1 MFFVNLIY
9 RLFDILMSQYGQ
21 IKKSCFFQGGLCHSS
36 VTAPYCKDREPRY
49 PQTHPSTIDFHEYH
63 SNTHRHTP
71 WTSLR
76 HPQTSPGNS
85 RSQQTKTE
93 ANRHKQTLVV
103 LFGDIAG
110 AVEISLLY
118 DVSTDPR
125 KSSYKSY
132 LPTNFVESSFR
143 RLCGIIIPQTL
154 RNHHMKM
161 INPLT
166 ASPLKPQYEI
176 GTTDSGGDLS
186 LSIIWRFYW
195 STALRS

>member
-1 MFFVNLIY
+1 METHNIFWHYKNYERLLHTLLPGPSLAGRPFEEQAHRVLI
-9 RLFDILMSQYGQ
+9 LWCIFIMWWKIILWWKIIIGWKIITWWKIIIWWKVFIWEGVRSR
-21 IKKSCFFQGGLCHSS
+21 S
-36 VTAPYCKDREPRY
+36 
-49 PQTHPSTIDFHEYH
+49 
-63 SNTHRHTP
+63 
-71 WTSLR
+71 SLR
-76 HPQTSPGNS
+76 
-85 RSQQTKTE
+85 
-93 ANRHKQTLVV
+93 VV
-103 LFGDIAG
+103 LFGDMAG